1 MPQDR
6 IDPNSINWTGPAA
19 QKQDIETRKGEASI
33 GSSQASAASSAASA
47 ARTRTLT
54 PLQARKEAALAQQA
68 ELNAEKLQL
77 AIEKARMQTGNRPA
91 PQNLAEARQ
100 QVMMELSAALEAKKL
115 SREMFGASGFGHTFS
130 SAYSGSPAA
139 SVQALLKPIQANTAF
154 NKLQDMRA
162 KSPTGGALGAVS
174 DAELKLLYTSEAPID
189 PTGSDEVF
197 QKALDTVIG
206 NRIQVLSKLG
216 ANPYEIAALVPKEDL
231 PLYKDRFAAYRFVPD
246 DVKKISAYVTQSR
259 KNGTFDPT
267 DYAALVSEAYYNATG
282 EQPDEAFITNAA
294 QTGAK
299 LAADPEAQLSDFDY
313 APADEEIRAR
323 ILNENAPRKAEE
335 RGWGS
340 TLGSAAWNFLPSTFE
355 FAADTVKAL
364 TVDLPDTI
372 EGVAKVVGGAVG
384 LTEDTEYEALKDYY
398 KDRYGTMEGFKKAL
412 ATDPASI
419 LADVA
424 GIFTGGSTV
433 LAKTA
438 GLGAKV
444 SKIGALSEAARAAEG
459 FAAAAS
465 KLDPLAI
472 AGKTAQLGGKAALGV
487 GDAAL
492 SIPARVAGVTGT
504 DVKQAFSAGKRRS
517 TDFLDQMYGTG
528 DVMDP
533 VAKAEAAVTELY
545 QARSRDYTRRMA
557 KMDKTETLD
566 WTDVEKAIDD
576 VEAVGKHKGIDISS
590 AADVWQEIFD
600 IADQFKAQGLN
611 TIEDF
616 DAMKRAMS
624 TIASKYPVG
633 TPQNKVARD
642 VAGAVNK
649 VIVQKAPVYANI
661 MRDYRLASDT
671 LADVKASISLD
682 AKSADTTLGK
692 LQRAAAGRGPRGQ
705 TVLQLLESTK
715 SGKGLGDML
724 AGQNLSGREPQ
735 GIAPS
740 LSVPGAI
747 AAGDPAVLSTALI
760 TPKGL
765 GEKAYILGREYG
777 RAERGVQ
784 AVRGTA
790 PVQRAEQL
798 AAKYAPSLY
807 KPVVA
812 VNPVIQSQVDPF
824 TPPEQ
829 GMSDAQLT
837 EMMKRYGIRPPA
849 AVLREPRGVSLEQ
862 LSAGYAT
869 PRVSLRGLP
878 LEEEL
883 PPEEEM
889 VEGYARGGRVA
900 APLGGWR

>member
-19 QKQDIETRKGEASI
+19 QKQDIETRKDEASI

-54 PLQARKEAALAQQA
+54 PLQARKEAALATKA
-68 ELNAEKLQL
+68 ELDAEKLKM
-77 AIEKARMQTGNRPA
+77 AIEKSRAQISGRPA
-91 PQNLAEARQ
+91 PPNLEAARR
-100 QVMMELSAALEAKKL
+100 QVMVELEAAIKAKKL
-115 SREMFGASGFGHTFS
+115 SREMFGATGFGHTFT

-139 SVQALLKPIQANTAF
+139 SVASLLQPIQANAAF
-154 NKLQDMRA
+154 NKLQEMRE

-174 DAELKLLYTSEAPID
+174 DTELKLLYSAEAPIA
-189 PTGSDEVF
+189 PTGDDEVF
-197 QKALDTVIG
+197 QKAMDTVIG

-216 ANPYEIAALVPKEDL
+216 ANPYEIAAIIPKEDL
-231 PLYKDRFAAYRFVPD
+231 PLYRERFAAYRFVPD
-246 DVKKISAYVTQSR
+246 DVKKISAYVDRSR
-259 KNGTFDPT
+259 KDGTFDPT

-282 EQPDEAFITNAA
+282 QQPDEAFITNAA

-299 LAADPEAQLSDFDY
+299 LAANPKSQLADFDY

-323 ILNENAPRKAEE
+323 VLNENAPREAEE
-335 RGWGS
+335 RGWGG
-340 TLGSAAWNFLPSTFE
+340 TLGAAAWNFFPSTFE

-465 KLDPLAI
+465 KLDPLAVGAKATNLGAKI
-472 AGKTAQLGGKAALGV
+472 ATRA

-504 DVKQAFSAGKRRS
+504 DVKQAFSAGKRGS
-517 TDFLDQMYGTG
+517 PEFIEQMRGTG
-528 DVMDP
+528 DIMDP

-600 IADQFKAQGLN
+600 IADQFKAKGLN

-671 LADVKASISLD
+671 LADVKASVSLD
-682 AKSADTTLGK
+682 AKSADTTLSK
-692 LQRAAAGRGPRGQ
+692 LQRSAAGRGPRGQ

-747 AAGDPAVLSTALI
+747 AAGDPTVLSTALI
-760 TPKGL
+760 TPRGL
-765 GEKAYILGREYG
+765 GEKAYSLGSKYG
-777 RAERGVQ
+777 AVERGVQ
-784 AVRGTA
+784 AARGTA

-812 VNPVIQSQVDPF
+812 ANPVIQSQVDPF

-829 GMSDAQLT
+829 GMSDAQMAEL
-837 EMMKRYGIRPPA
+837 MKRYGVRPPA
-849 AVLREPRGVSLEQ
+849 AVLREPRRVSLEQ
-862 LSAGYAT
+862 LSAGYAA

-878 LEEEL
+878 LDEEL